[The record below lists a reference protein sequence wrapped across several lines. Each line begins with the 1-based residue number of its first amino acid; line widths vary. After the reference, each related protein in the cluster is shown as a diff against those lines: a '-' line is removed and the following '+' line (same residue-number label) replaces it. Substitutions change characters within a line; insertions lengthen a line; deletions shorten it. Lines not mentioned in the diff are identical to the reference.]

1 MYYSKSLSFT
11 WNCSPEDK
19 TFTLTEPSSHSVFPT
34 SISLLAFIRA
44 ALLNTHFSGLLSNTK
59 STVWPLLLRAVA
71 TVAAA
76 PWRSFSKAH
85 TMFSTS
91 CPSSGNKFFSLS
103 SYVEEGNKGVRY
115 SHAKT
120 ELFTAHSGNGKATS
134 GDFKLTS
141 TITASPKPKP
151 QAGMSSPPYVGSN
164 LSYLPPPHIARR
176 FPFRSNPCQINIFF
190 LISISIIKTVD
201 QYPMHHVVKANLK
214 DNTSVIR

>member
-44 ALLNTHFSGLLSNTK
+44 ALLNTHFNGLLSNTK

-115 SHAKT
+115 SQAKT
-120 ELFTAHSGNGKATS
+120 ELFSLQILVMEKQPET
-134 GDFKLTS
+134 L
-141 TITASPKPKP
+141 
-151 QAGMSSPPYVGSN
+151 N
-164 LSYLPPPHIARR
+164 LLQQLQHRRNQNHRQECHRLHKWGVTCRISHHHI
-176 FPFRSNPCQINIFF
+176 
-190 LISISIIKTVD
+190 
-201 QYPMHHVVKANLK
+201 
-214 DNTSVIR
+214 